1 MKPCRNQ
8 NMPPHRPPVSGQSG
22 GQSAPT
28 PMAAAP
34 VHRYAHPIRTAR
46 PTQRSSTEET
56 LSLHIG
62 DPFPTVGPAGR
73 TAAPDGAGSA
83 LTGQGADF

>member
-34 VHRYAHPIRTAR
+34 VHRYTHPIRTAR
-46 PTQRSSTEET
+46 PAQRSAMEET
-56 LSLHIG
+56 LSYILETLSRQS
-62 DPFPTVGPAGR
+62 DQLDELLRR
-73 TAAPDGAGSA
+73 TEQTAP
-83 LTGQGADF
+83 

>member
-34 VHRYAHPIRTAR
+34 VHRYTHPIRTVR
-46 PTQRSSTEET
+46 PAQRSSTEET
-56 LSLHIG
+56 LSYILETLSRQS
-62 DPFPTVGPAGR
+62 DQRTNCCAGR
-73 TAAPDGAGSA
+73 SRQRPDRSGR
-83 LTGQGADF
+83 

>member
-22 GQSAPT
+22 GQSTPT

-34 VHRYAHPIRTAR
+34 VHRYTHPIRTAR
-46 PTQRSSTEET
+46 PAQRSAMEET
-56 LSLHIG
+56 LSYQSDQL
-62 DPFPTVGPAGR
+62 DELLRR
-73 TAAPDGAGSA
+73 TEQAAP
-83 LTGQGADF
+83 